1 MLEERTVTDDIESGA
16 PEAPADQQQGRDGGD
31 PGLAED
37 RRQFLKTVS
46 VAAGAV
52 IGAALVI
59 PGAWSLVGGLYRRSE
74 SYYAKATGVG
84 PLPSGTPANPGFQFR
99 SVEAYVHQEVT
110 HSVWVIKHS
119 STSLTVFSPIC
130 THLGCHFNWDP
141 SSSHFVCPC
150 HGSVFSEEG
159 KVLGG
164 PAPRPLDTLPYKIE
178 NGELYVKWERFEP
191 GIPEKVRI

>member
-1 MLEERTVTDDIESGA
+1 VTDDREAGA
-16 PEAPADQQQGRDGGD
+16 PEASGDEDRGRGGGD
-31 PGLAED
+31 AGAAQD

-52 IGAALVI
+52 IGTALVV
-59 PGAWSLVGGLYRRSE
+59 PGVWSLVGGLYRMPE
-74 SYYAKATGVG
+74 STYAKVTGVG
-84 PLPSGTPANPGFQFR
+84 PLPSGSPTNPELRFR
-99 SVEAYVHQEVT
+99 SVEAYIHQEVT
-110 HSVWVIKHS
+110 QSVWVIKHS
-119 STSLTVFSPIC
+119 PTSVTVFSPVC

-141 SSSHFVCPC
+141 SSGHFVCPC
-150 HGSVFSEEG
+150 HGSVFSIEG

-191 GIPEKVRI
+191 GIQKKVQI